1 MGSAPLRSCLGRLRD
16 EVGMTHDG
24 VAGGADA
31 PPEAKGRGSRRRV
44 TGAVIGGLI
53 LAAVA
58 IPLGYQALTGPDGAV
73 PADTSSPSAPGSGSE
88 PSASSSPTSAAPTP
102 TAGPGENPCAAIADE
117 SRAGGLQLT
126 PVEGDLP
133 DGALRAWL
141 CGDPSQDISS
151 TGGPAEP
158 LTEGLDEVVAAFNAL
173 EPLPPDTACTMEYRM
188 IYVVVLDYADG
199 STRLRGELH
208 GCRAISDGE
217 RQWGGGEGFLQL
229 LVDLWSRQR
238 AAMDAPTEAP
248 EVCPPLTTLV
258 PTTPDAILA
267 GRVCSRDYGDVRVL
281 NEIPEELLARMIGS
295 LSADVGGEV
304 PGMGIDDRGAFV
316 LVDGWGSTLTLV
328 PLHDG
333 HFAVDP
339 TPLSEFVYWKP
350 PVELARDLHEFLGP
364 EASRPR

>member
-1 MGSAPLRSCLGRLRD
+1 
-16 EVGMTHDG
+16 
-24 VAGGADA
+24 
-31 PPEAKGRGSRRRV
+31 V

-73 PADTSSPSAPGSGSE
+73 PAETPSLSPSGSSSPEPSAPPSPSGI
-88 PSASSSPTSAAPTP
+88 APTP
-102 TAGPGENPCAAIADE
+102 GPVENPCAAIAE
-117 SRAGGLQLT
+117 EGLALT
-126 PVEGDLP
+126 PFEGDLP

-173 EPLPPDTACTMEYRM
+173 DPLPADIACTAEYRM
-188 IYVVVLDYADG
+188 TYVVVLDYQDG

-208 GCRAISDGE
+208 GCRTVSDGE
-217 RQWGGGEGFLQL
+217 HHWGGGEGFLRV

-258 PTTPDAILA
+258 PTTPEAILV
-267 GRVCSRDYGDVRVL
+267 GHVCARNYGDVRVL
-281 NEIPEELLARMIGS
+281 DEIPEELLARMLES
-295 LSADVGGEV
+295 LAADVGGEV

-316 LVDGWGSTLTLV
+316 LVDGWGSTMTLV

-333 HFAVDP
+333 NFAVDP

-364 EASRPR
+364 EVTPPR